1 MREQQSSLAND
12 VTMQCSFCN
21 AQETL
26 PANRAERV
34 LRLRKRLQEIRWARE
49 AREGTAIGIAK
60 VAESYPRM
68 MKPAAIFVACV
79 TAFNF
84 LRSGVSLLMSDS
96 DGWSIL
102 GTLVSALS
110 VPAIFAALIGGT
122 TLSLRAYAKELRP
135 LLEAVPS
142 DASSTSLR
150 CRCCGAPITASAR
163 DGAFVTC
170 AFCDAPNLIGE
181 ASAEHRASLLARE
194 VERWRAAADGDAPL
208 IEAAS
213 ARYRAKLHGYSGT
226 VVIVML
232 GGAFLMAIVLSMR

>member
-1 MREQQSSLAND
+1 MREQHSTPAND
-12 VTMQCSFCN
+12 VTMQCSFCS
-21 AQETL
+21 AQEVL

-68 MKPAAIFVACV
+68 MKPAAIFVACI

-84 LRSGVSLLMSDS
+84 LRSSVSLLMSDS
-96 DGWSIL
+96 DGWVIF
-102 GTLVSALS
+102 GALVSALP
-110 VPAIFAALIGGT
+110 VPAVFAAVIGGT
-122 TLSLRAYAKELRP
+122 TLSLRAYSKELRP

-142 DASSTSLR
+142 DASSTALR
-150 CRCCGAPITASAR
+150 CRCCGAPITAGAG

-170 AFCDAPNLIGE
+170 TFCDAPNLIGE

-194 VERWRAAADGDAPL
+194 VERWRAAAAGDAPL

-213 ARYRAKLHGYSGT
+213 ARYRAKLHGYSGA
-226 VVIVML
+226 VVMVML
-232 GGAFLMAIVLSMR
+232 GGAFLVAIVLSMR